1 MGGGGSCVGGEGGG
15 NGSGDD
21 YNNVVIG
28 DWATVVMIVAR
39 GGGGDGTVVMVILL
53 GVGNID
59 AIDESFFKW
68 ISCSCKCIKEL
79 SLRKITGIRSITIES
94 SSLERAPFRE
104 GSTPVQ
110 FDNLFDLDMSIR
122 SFSDEL
128 VPAVA
133 SGFDM
138 EYWKLQNLD
147 FIHHIEEVT
156 VDLFDGSNGIEF
168 ARYIIENAKNLEQ
181 MVISHLPE
189 QCDVRQKLN
198 ESKMMML

>member
-1 MGGGGSCVGGEGGG
+1 
-15 NGSGDD
+15 
-21 YNNVVIG
+21 
-28 DWATVVMIVAR
+28 
-39 GGGGDGTVVMVILL
+39 
-53 GVGNID
+53 
-59 AIDESFFKW
+59 
-68 ISCSCKCIKEL
+68 
-79 SLRKITGIRSITIES
+79 
-94 SSLERAPFRE
+94 
-104 GSTPVQ
+104 
-110 FDNLFDLDMSIR
+110 MSIR

-128 VPAVA
+128 VPAVVYLLRGMPNLCTLYIGEQPRLSDPESDA

-189 QCDVRQKLN
+189 QYDVRQKLI
-198 ESKMMML
+198 EVR